1 MSRLSSSYIIRR
13 SISRKVTHY
22 AKKIGKTEIVRI
34 SFLKWSRR
42 DSCFTSLRKR
52 FAMSC
57 FTSLRKRFAM
67 SCFTSL
73 RKRFAMSCFTS
84 LRKRSAMSCFTSLR
98 KRFAVTGH
106 SSRVRSHSVINIGGA
121 PCGYPHY
128 INVELEGFEPSSK
141 RGTNMLSTCVVSDW
155 FSKVARPGRP
165 NHPLSRKISHERP
178 GADRTI
184 PDIPAPPYRLVSEKG
199 QSGDVSSPQ
208 LLQG

>member
-57 FTSLRKRFAM
+57 FTSLRKRFA
-67 SCFTSL
+67 
-73 RKRFAMSCFTS
+73 
-84 LRKRSAMSCFTSLR
+84 
-98 KRFAVTGH
+98 VTGH

-121 PCGYPHY
+121 PCGYPPY